1 MEKRVLSK
9 ISLLLVAITCFTML
23 GLVGCTLFPNSE
35 SQEPAEEQI
44 VPFEYVVS
52 FVIDNT
58 VIESQ
63 TVKDGQKVTKPSDP
77 VNISPN
83 IDYKFEGWYNGDK
96 LWDFDND
103 VVKGDITLVARWTE
117 GDKYSPD
124 YELFE

>member
-96 LWDFDND
+96 LWDFDTIC
-103 VVKGDITLVARWTE
+103 VKSLHFA
-117 GDKYSPD
+117 PLD
-124 YELFE
+124 YNYNR